1 MANHG
6 PENSMKKPEILCLS
20 GLFFILAGCHIRG
33 GEPSQRELFSALQDQ
48 LEHTNDRGGIKI
60 NMGNAGAFQNI
71 KFDLKLHS
79 LTKQS
84 CTGGNYA
91 YTCQVSLMVS
101 FPPVKDEPEMLNTE
115 MMVFDG
121 PGGWRVVE

>member
-1 MANHG
+1 
-6 PENSMKKPEILCLS
+6 MKKSAILCL
-20 GLFFILAGCHIRG
+20 LALSPMLAACHMRG
-33 GEPSQRELFSALQDQ
+33 GEPSQSELFSALEDQ
-48 LEHTNDRGGIKI
+48 LEHTNDRGGVKI

-71 KFDLKLHS
+71 QFDLKLHS

-84 CTGGNYA
+84 CTGGHYA
-91 YTCQVSLMVS
+91 YTCQVRLMLS
-101 FPPVKDEPEMLNTE
+101 YPPAKDEPEMLDTE

>member
-1 MANHG
+1 
-6 PENSMKKPEILCLS
+6 MKKPAVLCLS
-20 GLFFILAGCHIRG
+20 TLSLMFAGCHIRG
-33 GEPSQRELFSALQDQ
+33 GEPSKSELFSALEDQ

-60 NMGNAGAFQNI
+60 NTGNAGAFQNI

-79 LTKQS
+79 LTKQG

-91 YTCQVSLMVS
+91 YTCQVTLMLS
-101 FPPVKDEPEMLNTE
+101 YPPVKDQPEMLNTE
-115 MMVFDG
+115 VMVFDG